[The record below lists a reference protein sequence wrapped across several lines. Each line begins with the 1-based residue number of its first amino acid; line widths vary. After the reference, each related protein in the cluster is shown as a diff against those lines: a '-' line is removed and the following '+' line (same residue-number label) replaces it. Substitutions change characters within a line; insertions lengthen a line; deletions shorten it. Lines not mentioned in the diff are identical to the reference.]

1 MRTKKLF
8 VFLLL
13 LLSVLNIS
21 AQNTD
26 LDILKGINPGNPNS
40 GYWKAVSGSAYFVSA
55 AVPTFLLTEG
65 IVKNNPLLRRK
76 ARNVLGGILIELVI
90 SESMKNAFKRER
102 PAETYP
108 GIIFP
113 YRDARGRSFPS
124 GHTSLAFAAASG
136 LSIQC
141 KKWYV
146 TVPAY
151 LWAANVGYSRMYLG
165 VHYPSDVIAGAAVG
179 IGSAYLSQWL
189 NKKLFPP
196 KKTAADKVGF

>member
-1 MRTKKLF
+1 MHKIKTF
-8 VFLLL
+8 IVFLLL
-13 LLSVLNIS
+13 CAALKTS

-26 LDILKGINPGNPNS
+26 LDILKGINPENPNS
-40 GYWKAVSGSAYFVSA
+40 SYWKTMSGSAYFVSA
-55 AVPTFLLTEG
+55 AVPVFLLSEG
-65 IVKNNPLLRRK
+65 MIKNDPVMRRK
-76 ARNVLGGILIELVI
+76 ARNVFGAILLELVI
-90 SESMKNAFKRER
+90 SESMKSGFKRKR

-113 YRDARGRSFPS
+113 YKVTLGRSFPS
-124 GHTSLAFAAASG
+124 GHTSLVFATAAS

-141 KKWYV
+141 KKWYI

-179 IGSAYLSQWL
+179 IGSAYLSEWL

-196 KKTAADKVGF
+196 KKTAQKEVGF